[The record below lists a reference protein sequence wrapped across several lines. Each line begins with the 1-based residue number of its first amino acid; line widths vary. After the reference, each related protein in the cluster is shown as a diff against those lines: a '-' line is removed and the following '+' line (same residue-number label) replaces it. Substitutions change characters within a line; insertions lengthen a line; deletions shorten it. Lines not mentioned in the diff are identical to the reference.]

1 VSRGNGRG
9 AKAWHNNLP
18 TVGML
23 AEHQADA
30 AVAKGLSV
38 VRIVGKH
45 DHSIVRRGI
54 SQRGLRILPVGLEI
68 ADAVDS

>member
-1 VSRGNGRG
+1 
-9 AKAWHNNLP
+9 
-18 TVGML
+18 ML

-30 AVAKGLSV
+30 AIAKGLSV